1 MSNVPEGW
9 TEAKLE
15 DLTVFILG
23 GDWGKAP
30 EELVDESAL
39 ARCIR
44 ASELRN
50 WDVEQ
55 GETAALRRLTLS
67 SIEKRTLR
75 LDDLLVEISGGGPDQ
90 PVGRVVRISQRVLSL
105 NSDQPKVCTN
115 FFRLMRPSALV
126 EAKFVEYYLK
136 HFYETGG
143 VRPLQG
149 GSNNLRNLKFPDYV
163 SQFVPLAPLKE
174 QRRIVEKIENLF
186 AELDKGEESLRTAKA
201 RAGLYRQSLL
211 KHAFE
216 GHLTADWRA
225 ANPDKLEDPETL
237 LTRIQAERDA
247 RYKQALDDWQVALEK
262 WRDEDEEGK
271 KPAKPRRIKDPQ
283 AITDT
288 ETDQICSIPSEWC
301 WARPDNLA
309 SPTPYSI
316 GIGPFGSNLK
326 VSDYRDEGIPLVFV
340 KNITRNDFSLNLKYV
355 DQEKFEELQAHT
367 ALPNDILITKMG
379 DPPGDCAIY
388 PASSPVAVITADCL
402 KFRTWD
408 EFIDRK
414 FVAYCLMSQH
424 VRRQL
429 GVITRGVAQK
439 KISVERFKTIALPLP
454 CQAEQEE
461 ISNRLEAKLST
472 LDTIEEQLETQIA
485 RCKALRQSIL
495 KRAFAGELV
504 DQDPDDEPASKLLE
518 RIKAEKAEAEIAA
531 KRDRKTKQVRKPKNR
546 RLTMT
551 DLIEVLK
558 KEGDWVSASKAAQG
572 LGIADGT
579 SSDDVEAFY
588 RQLKERIEANEIEV
602 ERRGDE
608 DWLRLAKVEAT

>member
-1 MSNVPEGW
+1 LPPVNEQSR
-9 TEAKLE
+9 
-15 DLTVFILG
+15 I
-23 GDWGKAP
+23 
-30 EELVDESAL
+30 VDK
-39 ARCIR
+39 
-44 ASELRN
+44 
-50 WDVEQ
+50 
-55 GETAALRRLTLS
+55 
-67 SIEKRTLR
+67 IEK
-75 LDDLLVEISGGGPDQ
+75 
-90 PVGRVVRISQRVLSL
+90 
-105 NSDQPKVCTN
+105 
-115 FFRLMRPSALV
+115 
-126 EAKFVEYYLK
+126 
-136 HFYETGG
+136 
-143 VRPLQG
+143 
-149 GSNNLRNLKFPDYV
+149 
-163 SQFVPLAPLKE
+163 
-174 QRRIVEKIENLF
+174 LF

-216 GHLTADWRA
+216 GQLTADWRA
-225 ANPDKLEDPETL
+225 ANLDKLEDPETL
-237 LTRIQAERDA
+237 LTRIQDERDA
-247 RYKQALDDWQVALEK
+247 CYKPALEGWQVALEK
-262 WRDEDEEGK
+262 WREEGEKGK

-283 AITDT
+283 PITDE
-288 ETDQICSIPSEWC
+288 ETDQICSIPPEWS

-461 ISNRLEAKLST
+461 ISGRLEAKLST
-472 LDTIEEQLETQIA
+472 LDAVEKQLEAQIS
-485 RCKALRQSIL
+485 RSKALRQSIL
-495 KRAFAGELV
+495 KRAFSGNLV
-504 DQDPDDEPASKLLE
+504 PQHPNDEPASKLLE

-531 KRDRKTKQVRKPKNR
+531 KRDRKTKPVRKPKDR
-546 RLTMT
+546 RPTMT

-572 LGIADGT
+572 LGITDGT

-588 RQLKERIEANEIEV
+588 RQLKERIEAKEIEV

-608 DWLRLAKVEAT
+608 DWLRLAKVEAN

>member
-1 MSNVPEGW
+1 MALSLTPQQIVDKDEYDLLKIAGSWLRVPLQAVATVQNGFAFKSEFFDRTDGMPLIRIRDVTKEE
-9 TEAKLE
+9 TEHRYRGEYLEEYVVRNGDILIGMDGDFKAAKWQGLDALLNQRVCRLVVTSDFYDRDFFFLCLQPYLNAINAE
-15 DLTVFILG
+15 TSSVTV
-23 GDWGKAP
+23 KH
-30 EELVDESAL
+30 
-39 ARCIR
+39 
-44 ASELRN
+44 
-50 WDVEQ
+50 
-55 GETAALRRLTLS
+55 LS
-67 SIEKRTLR
+67 SRSVQDIPLP
-75 LDDLLVEISGGGPDQ
+75 LP
-90 PVGRVVRISQRVLSL
+90 PL
-105 NSDQPKVCTN
+105 N
-115 FFRLMRPSALV
+115 
-126 EAKFVEYYLK
+126 
-136 HFYETGG
+136 
-143 VRPLQG
+143 
-149 GSNNLRNLKFPDYV
+149 
-163 SQFVPLAPLKE
+163 E
-174 QRRIVEKIENLF
+174 QRRIVEKIEILF
-186 AELDKGEESLRTAKA
+186 AELDKGEESLEAAKA

-216 GHLTADWRA
+216 GRLTADWRA

-237 LTRIQAERDA
+237 LTRIQDERDA
-247 RYKQALDDWQVALEK
+247 RYKQALDDWQVELEK
-262 WRDEDEEGK
+262 WRDEGEEGK
-271 KPAKPRRIKDPQ
+271 KPTKPRRSKDPQ
-283 AITDT
+283 PITDE

-309 SPTPYSI
+309 SPAPYSI

-326 VSDYRDEGIPLVFV
+326 VSDYREEGIPLVFV
-340 KNITRNDFSLNLKYV
+340 KNITRNDFSLSLKYV

-402 KFRTWD
+402 KFRIWD

-461 ISNRLEAKLST
+461 IASRLEAKLST
-472 LDTIEEQLETQIA
+472 LDAVEEQLETQIA
-485 RCKALRQSIL
+485 RSKALRQSIL

-504 DQDPDDEPASKLLE
+504 AQDPNDEPAAILLE
-518 RIKAEKAEAEIAA
+518 RITAEKAEAELAA
-531 KRDRKTKQVRKPKNR
+531 KRDRKTKPARKPKNR
-546 RLTMT
+546 RPTMT

-558 KEGDWVSASKAAQG
+558 KKGDWVSASKAAQG

-588 RQLKERIEANEIEV
+588 RQLKERIEAKEIEV

-608 DWLRLAKVEAT
+608 DWLRLTKVEAT